1 MEQAIGAMVRNGYLR
16 EVVDGRYQVMPIVGV
31 VYGIDEIKGVLS
43 RYGIADGDDAQ
54 ADVRQ

>member
-1 MEQAIGAMVRNGYLR
+1 MVRNGYLR